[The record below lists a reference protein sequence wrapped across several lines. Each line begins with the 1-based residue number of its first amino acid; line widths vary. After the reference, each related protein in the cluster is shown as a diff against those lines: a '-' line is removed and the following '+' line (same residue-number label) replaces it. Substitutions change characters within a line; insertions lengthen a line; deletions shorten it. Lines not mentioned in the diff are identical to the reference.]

1 MSVIRIRNLHK
12 SYFQKP
18 VLHGINLEVAAGQ
31 IIGYI
36 GANGAGKSTTIRILA
51 GLDNRFEGQVEV
63 FGYDV
68 KQDPIEVK
76 KR

>member
-36 GANGAGKSTTIRILA
+36 GANGAGKSTTI
-51 GLDNRFEGQVEV
+51 
-63 FGYDV
+63 
-68 KQDPIEVK
+68 
-76 KR
+76 